1 MLTEEAHHMF
11 VGETG
16 VQRVIQRTCEAM
28 NAAGITDP
36 YAIERVRA
44 LGVIDLPTLQKKAN
58 LHFSLTLDLFGNEI
72 STNAA
77 NAFNAGLKGRYQED
91 RLTDDHQLV
100 NATYPILRP
109 RDGILTREDV
119 PALSALNMRL
129 RDDYVADANAGVT
142 RWNRVFAQTGID
154 FRITLPHVAFNR
166 RIGEFATIHAD
177 TEGRVMTRE
186 AWEHQKEA
194 MLPSADDN
202 AFIASLMRPQR
213 ERGAFAS
220 WIAPPRYGIDNQPG
234 DFEYVKIER

>member
-1 MLTEEAHHMF
+1 MF

-16 VQRVIQRTCEAM
+16 VTRIIQRTCEAM
-28 NAAGITDP
+28 KSAGITNP
-36 YAIERVRA
+36 YEVARIRD

-91 RLTDDHQLV
+91 RLADDHQLTS
-100 NATYPILRP
+100 ATYAVLRP
-109 RDGILTREDV
+109 RDDVIVNEDV

-129 RDDYVADANAGVT
+129 RDDYVADAAAGVN
-142 RWNRVFAQTGID
+142 RWNRVFTQAGID

-166 RIGEFATIHAD
+166 RIGEFSAVHAD

-186 AWEHQKEA
+186 AWEQRKEA

-202 AFIASLMRPQR
+202 AFIASLMRPEQGL
-213 ERGAFAS
+213 GAFAS
-220 WIAPPRYGIDNQPG
+220 WIAPPRHGIDNRPG
-234 DFEYVKIER
+234 DFEYVKVER